1 MSENP
6 VLPRRQ
12 STSGSVA
19 HGAAEMTRRM
29 VCGGLAGMIAK
40 TATNPLERIKMLSQT
55 GEHGSAGRQ
64 SPLCLYRSILK
75 NEGVRGLWAG
85 NGANLLRVFPAKAV
99 VFSAND
105 FYRNQIRGVF
115 KIPESQ
121 PLPGYFSFL
130 AGGLSGMSATLLTY
144 PLDLAR
150 GRISGKLAG
159 ANHQRHYSGII
170 NTVVLTVKEEG
181 FTALYKGVTPTILG
195 AMPYEGIK
203 FGTVGLLESIFPV
216 TTTYNEQGEKE
227 KPSVWRKVCYG
238 GAGGVMAGIIT
249 YPNDTVRRM
258 LQLQGSRGT
267 TAVYTGYWDCVK
279 KIYARHGIQRF
290 YYGITINIIRMAPNA
305 AFQFGSYELLKNLS
319 DDLM

>member
-1 MSENP
+1 MSEKP
-6 VLPRRQ
+6 VRRQ

-29 VCGGLAGMIAK
+29 VCGGLADCYEPFGEDKNVVSNGRTWFSGKAK
-40 TATNPLERIKMLSQT
+40 SVGSVSIHFEKRRCSGTVGGQWCEFTA
-55 GEHGSAGRQ
+55 
-64 SPLCLYRSILK
+64 SIS
-75 NEGVRGLWAG
+75 GQG
-85 NGANLLRVFPAKAV
+85 
-99 VFSAND
+99 
-105 FYRNQIRGVF
+105 
-115 KIPESQ
+115 
-121 PLPGYFSFL
+121 
-130 AGGLSGMSATLLTY
+130 GGLSGMSATLLTY

-181 FTALYKGVTPTILG
+181 FRALYKGVTPTILG

-203 FGTVGLLESIFPV
+203 FGTVGLLESIFPA
-216 TTTYNEQGEKE
+216 TTTYNEHGEKI

-267 TAVYTGYWDCVK
+267 TDVYTGYW
-279 KIYARHGIQRF
+279 
-290 YYGITINIIRMAPNA
+290 
-305 AFQFGSYELLKNLS
+305 
-319 DDLM
+319 